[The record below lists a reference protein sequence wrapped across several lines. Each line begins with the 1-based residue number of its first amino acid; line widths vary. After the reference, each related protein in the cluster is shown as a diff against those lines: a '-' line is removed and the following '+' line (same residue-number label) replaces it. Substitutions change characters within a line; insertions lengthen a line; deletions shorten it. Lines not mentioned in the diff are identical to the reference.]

1 MKFLILKLLLMYVF
15 TYKYVSFET
24 MREIGTFCLGI
35 AVDNV
40 FDYIVKGYSKFLD
53 YLNYLYDDENPDDK
67 KKKK

>member
-40 FDYIVKGYSKFLD
+40 FDYIVKGYSKIS
-53 YLNYLYDDENPDDK
+53 
-67 KKKK
+67 